1 MDSSPQTPAQPR
13 TPADSRTPAETHA
26 RRRLPNWALAAGL
39 TAFVLLM
46 FSFAYANVPLFK
58 LFCARFG
65 IGGSSKAAY
74 QGAWGGQ
81 GPEAL
86 SSSTGPILS
95 RDIQVKFMGVSAT
108 GLPIRFGPSVPQIHV
123 TPGRPVHLEYTFT
136 NMSDDSVFFRAVH
149 SIAPVEAARE
159 FQLIQCFCFEDQS
172 LGPRETRVLPVY
184 FALSP
189 RTPVKVDEVQ
199 LNYTLFPRDPKDLSP
214 LAGKR
219 SL

>member
-1 MDSSPQTPAQPR
+1 MEPIADAPDPAI
-13 TPADSRTPAETHA
+13 
-26 RRRLPNWALAAGL
+26 RRRIPNWVMGVGL
-39 TAFVLLM
+39 GTVVLLM

-65 IGGSSKAAY
+65 IGGSGKAAFQSVY
-74 QGAWGGQ
+74 GE
-81 GPEAL
+81 GPTL
-86 SSSTGPILS
+86 SSSTGPIQS

-108 GLPIRFGPSVPQIHV
+108 GLPVRFGPSVPLVHV
-123 TPGRPVHLEYTFT
+123 IPGRPVHLDYTFT

-159 FQLIQCFCFEDQS
+159 FQLIQCFCFEDQA

-189 RTPVKVDEVQ
+189 RTPSNVNEVQ
-199 LNYTLFPRDPKDLSP
+199 LNYTLFPRDENDKSAP
-214 LAGKR
+214 LTGKR

>member
-1 MDSSPQTPAQPR
+1 MEPIPSDAPDVPGPENR
-13 TPADSRTPAETHA
+13 RGSRI
-26 RRRLPNWALAAGL
+26 PNAALGVGL
-39 TAFVLLM
+39 GIVVLLM

-65 IGGSSKAAY
+65 IGGSGKAAFQSVY
-74 QGAWGGQ
+74 GE
-81 GPEAL
+81 GPAL
-86 SSSTGPILS
+86 SSSTGPIQS

-108 GLPIRFGPSVPQIHV
+108 GLPVRFGPSVPLVHV
-123 TPGRPVHLEYTFT
+123 IPGRPVHLDYTFT

-149 SIAPVEAARE
+149 SIAPIEAARE
-159 FQLIQCFCFEDQS
+159 FQLIQCFCFEDQA

-189 RTPVKVDEVQ
+189 RTPGNVHEVQ
-199 LNYTLFPRDPKDLSP
+199 LNYTLFPRDENDKSAP
-214 LAGKR
+214 LTGKR